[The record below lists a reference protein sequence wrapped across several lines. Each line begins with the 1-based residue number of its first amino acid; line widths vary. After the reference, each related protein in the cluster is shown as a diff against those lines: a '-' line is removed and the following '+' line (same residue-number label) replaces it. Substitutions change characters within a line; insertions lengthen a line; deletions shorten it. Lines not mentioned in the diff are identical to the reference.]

1 MGKEGTGGPN
11 CAGPSKEKTP
21 EEERLPVVLKALSGR
36 FECRF
41 SSAFPIGAGLLVIR
55 VMEPTRLLFLV
66 HCARG
71 YNRLES
77 GSLIAVG
84 AGGRRLS
91 ASRFLRGACSDE
103 TPGSRAQRQPGPL

>member
-55 VMEPTRLLFLV
+55 VMEPTAAPVSGALCTRIQSARERFANCGRRGGEEVVGISVFAWRLL
-66 HCARG
+66 G
-71 YNRLES
+71 
-77 GSLIAVG
+77 
-84 AGGRRLS
+84 
-91 ASRFLRGACSDE
+91 
-103 TPGSRAQRQPGPL
+103 